1 MTRVCKPHSLL
12 AVYLLIQGLSYVF
25 FVIFIHLNLEA
36 VNTFVMNIIKLHK
49 LHVKPLKSCYR
60 AIHHLLVL
68 ITKALQHLLLLD
80 NTRKR
85 GKQGKIKETTQ
96 NEVGKMDKRQKRH
109 CGGAGGRWR
118 KRRET
123 GMTERWDSIQ
133 QQASFIKICFLL
145 PHYFSYCNKMRL
157 SSNFK

>member
-25 FVIFIHLNLEA
+25 FVIFIHFNLEA
-36 VNTFVMNIIKLHK
+36 VNTFVMKIIKLHK

-60 AIHHLLVL
+60 AIHHLLIL

-85 GKQGKIKETTQ
+85 EKQGKRKERQHRMKLGKWTKAKETLWWCWRTMKKETRDRHDSDETQ
-96 NEVGKMDKRQKRH
+96 FNNR
-109 CGGAGGRWR
+109 
-118 KRRET
+118 
-123 GMTERWDSIQ
+123 
-133 QQASFIKICFLL
+133 L
-145 PHYFSYCNKMRL
+145 PL
-157 SSNFK
+157 

>member
-25 FVIFIHLNLEA
+25 FFIFIHFNLEA
-36 VNTFVMNIIKLHK
+36 VNTFVMKIIKLHK

-60 AIHHLLVL
+60 AIHHLLIL

-85 GKQGKIKETTQ
+85 EKQGKRETTQ
-96 NEVGKMDKRQKRH
+96 NEVGKMDKGKRDIVVVLEDDEKRDERQ
-109 CGGAGGRWR
+109 AWQ
-118 KRRET
+118 
-123 GMTERWDSIQ
+123 RWDSIQ